1 MITKNKKKKSQ
12 NYSWFYEEMG
22 NIHTVISERMPNN
35 QGHCTVRAG
44 SGAVLSHC
52 KLTTETP
59 PSRNWSCSYPSV
71 TPNDGTSYSMVE
83 EELMSESGIGWFV
96 TLLPGVTCDRRHT
109 ALCIFLNTC
118 ASVSVLQA
126 FLHLLC

>member
-1 MITKNKKKKSQ
+1 
-12 NYSWFYEEMG
+12 
-22 NIHTVISERMPNN
+22 MPNN